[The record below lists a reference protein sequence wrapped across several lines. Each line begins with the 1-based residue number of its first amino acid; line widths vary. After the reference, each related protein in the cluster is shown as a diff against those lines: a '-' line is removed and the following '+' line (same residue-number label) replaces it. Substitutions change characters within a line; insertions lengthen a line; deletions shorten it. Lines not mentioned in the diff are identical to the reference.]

1 MVLHR
6 PQLIHSYPRQ
16 INPNCQIINYYIFLF
31 IYASSIPIY
40 VQPNFLLIISL
51 LSLLI
56 PKSKL
61 AGILVATMFISKS
74 SNPSMIIPLASS
86 ISPSISSFDNNY
98 FYRSLYEITS
108 TTFSC
113 PY

>member
-1 MVLHR
+1 MH
-6 PQLIHSYPRQ
+6 PQ
-16 INPNCQIINYYIFLF
+16 FLF
-31 IYASSIPIY
+31 MCNLI
-40 VQPNFLLIISL
+40 FLLITSL
-51 LSLLI
+51 LSLLN

-61 AGILVATMFISKS
+61 AGISIATMFILKF

-98 FYRSLYEITS
+98 LYRSLYEITS
-108 TTFSC
+108 ITFSC

>member
-16 INPNCQIINYYIFLF
+16 INPNYKLLIIIFTSSS
-31 IYASSIPIY
+31 YTSSIPIY
-40 VQPNFLLIISL
+40 VQPNFLLITSL

-61 AGILVATMFISKS
+61 AGISVASMFISKS

-86 ISPSISSFDNNY
+86 ISLSISSFDNNY

-108 TTFSC
+108 ITLSC